1 MVSTS
6 WFRSAALLALL
17 GALGCGTV
25 KPMPGETRVRVLNPD
40 EITVEARAFAMKRS
54 AALKRA
60 LPTATVELER
70 MHQLGEPSRI
80 NPQGMRVLS
89 FKLSNGLR
97 VLLLEDHAA
106 PVFAYQ
112 TWFAVGS
119 RHEQPGKTGIAHLF
133 EHLMFKETKNLKEG
147 EFDRI
152 MESHGAETNAATWL
166 DWTMYREQLPS
177 SALELAV
184 RLEADR
190 MENMVL
196 TEEHLESER
205 EVVKNERRY
214 RVDDDPEGTMFE
226 LLYATAFVKHPYHW
240 PTIGWMADIDALSLE
255 DCLAFYRTWYAPNNA
270 TIVLA
275 GDLQPEVALGT
286 VLTYY
291 GHLPSHELP
300 SRVVEVE
307 PTQVAERR
315 RTVVMPLTSAKLL
328 FGYRIPE
335 LTHDDHA
342 AVQVAH
348 QILFGGDSGRLY
360 NKLVVESELASDAS
374 AWVGEFAHPGL
385 YEVLVTLKPGADPD
399 RVELM
404 IQDELESLATRE
416 LDQAE
421 LDGAKNQLEVR
432 YLRNMQSVGDRAYG
446 LGHYATTAGDFALLF
461 EVSDRYREVD
471 ADDVKR
477 VAARYFAK
485 SRRTI
490 ITAVPAK

>member
-6 WFRSAALLALL
+6 WLHSAGLLLVLA
-17 GALGCGTV
+17 AWGCGTV
-25 KPMPGETRVRVLNPD
+25 KTHPDETNVRVLNPQD
-40 EITVEARAFAMKRS
+40 IPEEAQDVARRKRGELGRS
-54 AALKRA
+54 ADRLGVR
-60 LPTATVELER
+60 LDRTHT
-70 MHQLGEPSRI
+70 LGEPSRV
-80 NPQGMRVLS
+80 NPQGMRVLA
-89 FKLSNGLR
+89 FTLDNGLR

-119 RHEQPGKTGIAHLF
+119 RHETPGKTGIAHLF
-133 EHLMFKETKNLKEG
+133 EHLMFKETKNLEEG

-152 MESHGAETNAATWL
+152 MESHGSETNAATWL
-166 DWTMYREQLPS
+166 DWTMYREQLPA

-184 RLEADR
+184 RLESDR

-226 LLYATAFVKHPYHW
+226 LLYATSYVKHPYHW
-240 PTIGWMADIDALSLE
+240 PTIGWMADIDALSLA

-270 TIVLA
+270 TIVVA
-275 GDLQPEVALGT
+275 GDLQPDVALGT
-286 VLTYY
+286 IIAYY
-291 GHLPSHELP
+291 GHLESQVLP
-300 SRVVEVE
+300 SRVPEVE

-328 FGYRIPE
+328 IGYRIPS
-335 LTHDDHA
+335 LTDDDHA

-360 NKLVVESELASDAS
+360 KRLVVESELASDAS

-385 YEVLVTLKPGADPD
+385 YEILVTLKPGADPD

-404 IQDELESLATRE
+404 IQDELDALADE
-416 LDQAE
+416 LGDDE
-421 LDGAKNQLEVR
+421 LDGAKNQLEVS

-446 LGHYATTAGDFALLF
+446 LGHYAVTAGDFALLF
-461 EVSDRYREVD
+461 EVSDRYRDVD
-471 ADDVKR
+471 ADDVQR
-477 VAARYFAK
+477 ISARYFTK

-490 ITAVPAK
+490 ITAVPAR